1 MSRTIDGAP
10 PPTEVLIP
18 EARRHQRARYRRS
31 AFFAALAALL
41 IGALVAL
48 AVAAPWNSSGPA
60 RPTGAPRAAAAPA
73 SATVLVR
80 PVLCLAPQATAA
92 STVPGPLPSSC
103 PAPYGNTTAADGVSP
118 DVDVP
123 NGYTESP
130 QRIDPG
136 LARYASTVRDA
147 PHGVVLLGQ
156 WGDRNGARYLLGPAS
171 MRLSKAMVRSARS
184 ERGATGAWVVAIQ
197 FTPAGSVAWDALAHR
212 YFHAYLAVDL
222 HGAVVTAP
230 LIQPTARS
238 FRSFDG
244 SMQVSGGLVTAR
256 AAHELTAAIRG

>member
-1 MSRTIDGAP
+1 MSRTIVGTP

-31 AFFAALAALL
+31 VFFAALAALL

-103 PAPYGNTTAADGVSP
+103 PTPYGNTTAADGVSP
-118 DVDVP
+118 EVDVP
-123 NGYTESP
+123 NGYTVNP
-130 QRIDPG
+130 QQIDPG
-136 LARYASTVRDA
+136 LARSASTARDA

-156 WGDRNGARYLLGPAS
+156 WGDPNGARYLLGPAS
-171 MRLSKAMVRSARS
+171 MRLSPPMVRSARA
-184 ERGATGAWVVAIQ
+184 ERGATGAWVVTIQ
-197 FTPAGSVAWDALAHR
+197 FTPVGSAAWDALAHR

-230 LIQPTARS
+230 LIEPATSS
-238 FRSFDG
+238 FRPFDG

-256 AAHELTAAIRG
+256 AAHELAAATRG